1 MDGWHDDQ
9 LRSKLGKHRSPS
21 GTSNMTSRSRK
32 FELFQKAVVENLT
45 KLNEKL
51 DKLCALTVSNQ
62 LLQECVGPDGSVRSA
77 EECGDIVVESFMAG
91 ICLNEDLN
99 TRSKEF
105 DYQKSEFFI
114 NGVDEDEED
123 EEDGDEGDDPQDFNA
138 NRCPVN
144 AF

>member
-1 MDGWHDDQ
+1 
-9 LRSKLGKHRSPS
+9 
-21 GTSNMTSRSRK
+21 MTSRSRK

>member
-1 MDGWHDDQ
+1 
-9 LRSKLGKHRSPS
+9 
-21 GTSNMTSRSRK
+21 MTSRSRK
-32 FELFQKAVVENLT
+32 FELFQKAVVDNLT

-99 TRSKEF
+99 IRSKEF

-114 NGVDEDEED
+114 NGVDEEDEED
-123 EEDGDEGDDPQDFNA
+123 EDEGDDPQDFNT